1 VWRCIPHRRR
11 IGGNHISMGN
21 QQNATDFV
29 FGSASEAFVSS
40 ANTGAICGSNSIS
53 SGSGNDVIAGSVGVN
68 WDYAYGGNNVI
79 YAGSGSDTIYG
90 DCSLTAG
97 SSVEATTPF
106 MAARVATSFA
116 ATAIRT
122 TISSLEATTP
132 FMPARVTPPSSAT
145 ARKLPDALARAGLS
159 VSLRG
164 FLRRLATS
172 LHRSR
177 AQHLA

>member
-1 VWRCIPHRRR
+1 
-11 IGGNHISMGN
+11 MGN

-90 DCSLTAG
+90 DCSINSGVFRGGHNTIYGGSGCDVICGDCNTNNDFFVGGHNTIHAG
-97 SSVEATTPF
+97 SGNATRK
-106 MAARVATSFA
+106 AAKVIAPTMRPPMRSGSP
-116 ATAIRT
+116 R
-122 TISSLEATTP
+122 LER
-132 FMPARVTPPSSAT
+132 MPTR
-145 ARKLPDALARAGLS
+145 
-159 VSLRG
+159 
-164 FLRRLATS
+164 
-172 LHRSR
+172 
-177 AQHLA
+177 